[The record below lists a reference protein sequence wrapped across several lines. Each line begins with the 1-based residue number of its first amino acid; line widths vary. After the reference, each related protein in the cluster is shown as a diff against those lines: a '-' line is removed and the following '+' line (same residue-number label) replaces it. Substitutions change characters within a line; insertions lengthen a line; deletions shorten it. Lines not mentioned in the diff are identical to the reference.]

1 MPLKPGQVALDPAT
15 VKPAGATTIAAVVD
29 KGMNDAGKTEI
40 VFWAPDKVL
49 ADTTFEVTLTYA
61 TAAGAQRLVKVSIK
75 VLH

>member
-1 MPLKPGQVALDPAT
+1 VEP
-15 VKPAGATTIAAVVD
+15 
-29 KGMNDAGKTEI
+29 KGFGKTEI

-61 TAAGAQRLVKVSIK
+61 TAAGAQRLIKVSIK